1 MSSQPITERQ
11 LSAVKRRA
19 KQISRDDKSRTYM
32 QHLDVVCQEQLGIN
46 RFHDANKMSVRGEQ
60 TTPLSF
66 YLQACQ
72 EAYFEI

>member
-1 MSSQPITERQ
+1 MSFQPITERQ

-19 KQISRDDKSRTYM
+19 KQRSRDDKSRTYM
-32 QHLDVVCQEQLGIN
+32 QHLDVICQEQLGIS
-46 RFHDANKMSVRGEQ
+46 RFQDANKVAVRGEP

>member
-1 MSSQPITERQ
+1 MSFQPITERQ

-19 KQISRDDKSRTYM
+19 KQMSRDDKSRTYM
-32 QHLDVVCQEQLGIN
+32 QHLDVVCQEQLGVN
-46 RFHDANKMSVRGEQ
+46 RFHDASKRSVRGES

>member
-46 RFHDANKMSVRGEQ
+46 RFHDANKMSVRGEP